1 MFKRK
6 PCAICAEKDKVIE
19 LLKAQNKDLYDRLMA
34 FNEKAFTYYKAE
46 TKSGEPLYPV
56 GIDKDG
62 KEFSYKDVN
71 IKEAQDEV
79 YRAFGEEMIMVEEKK

>member
-1 MFKRK
+1 MFRQKT
-6 PCAICAEKDKVIE
+6 CAVCGEKDKIIE
-19 LLKAQNKDLYDRLMA
+19 FLKAQNKDLYDRLMA

-46 TKSGEPLYPV
+46 TKTGEQLFPIGL
-56 GIDKDG
+56 DKDG

-79 YRAFGEEMIMVEEKK
+79 YRAFGEEMVMVEEKK